1 MRTKKTE
8 EPNFVRSVGR
18 ALKIMEFIAKQQNEA
33 SLTEISSE
41 LELGK
46 STVHGLLYTL
56 GQCGYVKQLGEKG
69 KYSLDLKLFELG
81 QAVQES
87 LDVKSIS
94 TRHTKDLL
102 EQFGETVQLGVL
114 SGGEVIYLDKLQGL
128 HTIGSLSKIGARLPS
143 YCTGLGKVLLSQLP
157 EEEIRAVIRE
167 EDMIAFTENTITTYE
182 DLFQTWKEIRQKG
195 YALDNEEIEIGLRCV
210 AAPVYNNN
218 GKIVAAVSISG
229 PTTRIKE
236 ENLPELISGVQ
247 NCARKIS
254 SELGYQKNI

>member
-1 MRTKKTE
+1 M
-8 EPNFVRSVGR
+8 
-18 ALKIMEFIAKQQNEA
+18 
-33 SLTEISSE
+33 
-41 LELGK
+41 
-46 STVHGLLYTL
+46 
-56 GQCGYVKQLGEKG
+56 
-69 KYSLDLKLFELG
+69 
-81 QAVQES
+81 
-87 LDVKSIS
+87 
-94 TRHTKDLL
+94 
-102 EQFGETVQLGVL
+102 
-114 SGGEVIYLDKLQGL
+114 
-128 HTIGSLSKIGARLPS
+128 
-143 YCTGLGKVLLSQLP
+143 
-157 EEEIRAVIRE
+157 IRE

-182 DLFQTWKEIRQKG
+182 DLFQTLKEIRQKG

>member
-1 MRTKKTE
+1 M
-8 EPNFVRSVGR
+8 
-18 ALKIMEFIAKQQNEA
+18 
-33 SLTEISSE
+33 
-41 LELGK
+41 
-46 STVHGLLYTL
+46 
-56 GQCGYVKQLGEKG
+56 
-69 KYSLDLKLFELG
+69 FELG

-182 DLFQTWKEIRQKG
+182 DLFQTLKERRI
-195 YALDNEEIEIGLRCV
+195 CV
-210 AAPVYNNN
+210 
-218 GKIVAAVSISG
+218 
-229 PTTRIKE
+229 
-236 ENLPELISGVQ
+236 
-247 NCARKIS
+247 
-254 SELGYQKNI
+254 